1 MLCTFCNTPRL
12 DNEAP
17 CPQCG
22 APSPLIRR
30 TQTTAAPDMRNVAGQ
45 AVSSL
50 WEGNTASLPNAPM
63 LPQTPQFSFSNE
75 SPQHVPQQPISMLP
89 ALYQQQQQQVYPPQT
104 GPLLQGSGL
113 IPVQMQHLGAML
125 PALPEDESI
134 IHVPPMYTKPRPI
147 IPRYRAI
154 SGLLSILIVAI
165 LFCSGAG
172 YYAKASGK
180 LSSLSQLYGMVPPAS
195 LKATPV
201 MPLPNPP
208 NPVFGPAYSIIN
220 SATTNSRIDPTSHAS
235 AQPATVFQVDQTI
248 YLTYSVQKPKTP
260 GTVYIKWY
268 TNGAFFQS
276 PPPIP
281 LEKDAISGYATQKYV
296 QPDEGMVELY
306 WNDQLA
312 IRLYFVVR

>member
-1 MLCTFCNTPRL
+1 MLCTFCNTARL

-22 APSPLIRR
+22 APSPLVDRR
-30 TQTTAAPDMRNVAGQ
+30 NTTFASGTRNGAGQLAAPP
-45 AVSSL
+45 
-50 WEGNTASLPNAPM
+50 WESDTASLANVPSGQYVSPM
-63 LPQTPQFSFSNE
+63 SPQTPQ
-75 SPQHVPQQPISMLP
+75 QQPPVSMLP
-89 ALYQQQQQQVYPPQT
+89 AIYQPQYQQFNPAQT
-104 GPLLQGSGL
+104 GSLPVGQGL
-113 IPVQMQHLGAML
+113 IPVPMQHLGAML
-125 PALPEDESI
+125 PALPQDESI
-134 IHVPPMYTKPRPI
+134 VYVPPMYTKPRPI

-154 SGLLSILIVAI
+154 SGLLSILIVGI

-180 LSSLSQLYGMVPPAS
+180 LSAITQLYGMVPPTS
-195 LKATPV
+195 LKPTPIV
-201 MPLPNPP
+201 ALPDPHA
-208 NPVFGPAYSIIN
+208 PVFGPAYSIIN

-235 AQPATVFQVDQTI
+235 AQPATIFQVDQTI

-268 TNGAFFQS
+268 TDGAFYQA
-276 PPPIP
+276 PAPIP
-281 LEKDAISGYATQKYV
+281 LGQDSISGYATQKYV
-296 QPDEGMVELY
+296 QPEEGMVELY

>member
-1 MLCTFCNTPRL
+1 MK
-12 DNEAP
+12 
-17 CPQCG
+17 G
-22 APSPLIRR
+22 R
-30 TQTTAAPDMRNVAGQ
+30 TQTNPAPNMGNGTGQ
-45 AVSSL
+45 AIASL
-50 WEGNTASLPNAPM
+50 WEGNTASLPNAPL
-63 LPQTPQFSFSNE
+63 LPHTPQHSFPSE
-75 SPQHVPQQPISMLP
+75 PPQYGQQQPISMLP
-89 ALYQQQQQQVYPPQT
+89 ALYQPQQQQLNPAQT

-113 IPVQMQHLGAML
+113 IPVPLQHLSAMV
-125 PALPEDESI
+125 PALPADESI

-180 LSSLSQLYGMVPPAS
+180 LSSLSQFYGMAPPAS
-195 LKATPV
+195 LKPTPM

-208 NPVFGPAYSIIN
+208 NPVFGPAYSTIN

-281 LEKDAISGYATQKYV
+281 LDKEAISGYATQKYV
-296 QPDEGMVELY
+296 QPEEGMVELY